1 MKLTKEEARKL
12 NQVVAEGLRR
22 GAEFMG
28 VATVSDLQKA
38 AQENNL
44 AHWNMLFDLSDRLR
58 SVETNSSIDDK

>member
-12 NQVVAEGLRR
+12 NQMVAEALRT
-22 GAEFMG
+22 GANLMG

-58 SVETNSSIDDK
+58 SAEINSPIDDE